1 MSKFFSTLLFLSLLS
16 QFAAQTPGMIVQP
29 ATGAGATIFDPNG
42 DGYVSQTTGG
52 FVADDQLESEIPF
65 TSLIFPGTEP
75 IGDINNGPNCGFTD
89 FVDQGDRDPAQ
100 KYLSPAG
107 NWLFRLRLGGIAPNA
122 KS

>member
-1 MSKFFSTLLFLSLLS
+1 MAKFFSTLSLLFVLS
-16 QFAAQTPGMIVQP
+16 VSLAQTPGMIVQP
-29 ATGAGATIFDPNG
+29 ATGAGTAIFDPNG
-42 DGYVSQTTGG
+42 DGYVSQSNLG
-52 FVADDQLESEIPF
+52 FIADDQIESEIPF